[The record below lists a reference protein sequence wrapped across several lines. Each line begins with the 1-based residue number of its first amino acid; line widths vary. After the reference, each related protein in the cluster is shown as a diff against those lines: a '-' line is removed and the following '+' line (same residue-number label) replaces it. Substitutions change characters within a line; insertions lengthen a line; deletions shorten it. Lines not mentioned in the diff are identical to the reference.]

1 MVPSFCP
8 NPHCGHHYDDQASY
22 AGHWKH
28 AGSYQTKVVGAVRRF
43 RCSSCGKGFS
53 ERTFSIDYYTKRR
66 LDLREIHRAI
76 SQSESLSSV
85 ARHFSCSVESVQN
98 RQDRLARN
106 SIAMHEAM
114 LSSLSLSENLVAD
127 GFESFDRSLYFPN
140 QVNLLVGKQSQ
151 FLYGITHTTIRRKG
165 TMTGHQKQVR
175 EKLEKTFR
183 APKKAIE
190 LSFARLLGHV
200 PTLWNPSRLPRLVLW
215 TDEHYAYPRAIRR
228 VPGLVR
234 GLNDRSFSHQ
244 TWPSTATRTILNPLF
259 SVNYYDRELRKD
271 IAAFRRESTCYTRNV
286 ANGLSRFMNH
296 LVYHN
301 YQKPYRVAPSGKTDE
316 VHAEMAGIPPAMIAG
331 GLASFYTERSFL
343 SKQKLSVE
351 NRRIWLKEAVTP
363 LKTGV
368 TYLPKYAC

>member
-1 MVPSFCP
+1 MVPAFCP
-8 NPHCGHHYDDQASY
+8 NPHCGHHFDDQVSY

-28 AGSYQTKVVGAVRRF
+28 AGSYQTKVVGTVRRF
-43 RCSSCGKGFS
+43 RCTGCGKGYS
-53 ERTFSIDYYTKRR
+53 ERTFSIEYYTKRQ

-106 SIAMHEAM
+106 SIAMHESM
-114 LSSLSLSENLVAD
+114 LSRLRLSENLVAD
-127 GFESFDRSLYFPN
+127 GFESFDRSQYHPN
-140 QVNLLVGKQSQ
+140 QINLLVGKQSQ

-165 TMTGHQKQVR
+165 AMTRHQKQVR
-175 EKLEKTFR
+175 EKIENTFR
-183 APKKAIE
+183 APKKAVE
-190 LSFARLLGHV
+190 RSFATLLGLI
-200 PTLWNPSRLPRLVLW
+200 PTLWDSSRLPRLALW
-215 TDEHYAYPRAIRR
+215 TDEHYAYPRAIQRIPR
-228 VPGLVR
+228 LVQGL
-234 GLNDRSFSHQ
+234 SEQTFSHQ
-244 TWPSTATRTILNPLF
+244 TWPSTATRTKLNPLF

-301 YQKPYRVAPSGKTDE
+301 YQKPYRVAPIKKTGE
-316 VHAEMAGIPPAMIAG
+316 VHAEMAGIPSAMIAE
-331 GLASFYTERSFL
+331 GLSSFYAERSFL

-363 LKTGV
+363 LKTGA
-368 TYLPKYAC
+368 TYLPQYAC